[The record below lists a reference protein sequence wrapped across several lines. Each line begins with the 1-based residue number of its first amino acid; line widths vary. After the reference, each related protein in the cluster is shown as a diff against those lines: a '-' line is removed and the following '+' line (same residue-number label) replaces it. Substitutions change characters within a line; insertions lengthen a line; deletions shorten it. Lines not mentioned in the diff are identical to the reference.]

1 MQKTI
6 VQMIYSVIKKYLC
19 ASAPLRFCAFALI
32 YLCVF
37 AMAFAIGAELHYPY
51 KECEDISQWQRF
63 SGDVVHPA
71 SVLKA
76 QDLQNAR
83 NNMAKF
89 QWARKFAGT
98 AGRAGDRIVREF
110 TPEYLDMT
118 IPRTTPGGQTPCPA
132 CRDKGLR
139 WLPNN
144 DWKWNYQKPDEVLCP
159 HCKTI
164 FPNEKYPETIRIQSK
179 WDPEQVF
186 TFIDTEPFECFRYKS
201 LSSPSG
207 VIRKNKLSHVLA
219 GLNTLTTAYALNPKP
234 EYAETIRLVLLKL
247 ADRVPKY
254 LIRAGYTY
262 NEYADCS
269 PREAA
274 KKLFELPCDEIVTK
288 PNKPDRR
295 LHTGYWSA
303 SRTTTAG
310 MDGRPAQIC
319 AEAYDISYNAK
330 DKDGADIY
338 SEQQRRHIEE
348 DLLLELAYL
357 LCADKSINNK
367 SVSNL
372 AGAAVIGVV
381 LGIPDMLRFALN
393 GFAQTVDEWFLKDGG
408 TSESAAYANMT
419 MAGLV
424 PFAYILRDY
433 SEPEGYTPPANARRL
448 SHFNV
453 CQETRFGECW
463 QAMVWTL
470 QGDLLYP
477 PIADSYLTTRMLPSY
492 AELIALTFPRPE
504 YSALRDEIFD
514 SLKKTTNVSVFYGGQ
529 QSDKGATFALPD
541 KVFPYLAQGIFRL
554 GENGRQ
560 GMTVLDA
567 SNWGNH
573 HHKDSL
579 NLYYWKDGH
588 ELLGDLGYLW
598 DHPDKKMTVR
608 TLAHNLVMIDG
619 KDQSNTSERKG
630 SFHFYATTPR
640 IKAMRASSQAYQN
653 ASTYQRTILQISH
666 GEHGDYLLDL
676 FKVQG
681 GKRREYIFHGPNNDF
696 EVTPP
701 MQNNAPHGAKPWS
714 ITWKLADNYR
724 FTAFS
729 PGAKGETASIS
740 QDWGQRDSQNKDR
753 GVTLPYIR
761 RRRKGQQLDTFASVF
776 SGYKE
781 GRQLVKGMQM
791 QELPDGATVVQIET
805 TLGTDIVIFAEG
817 ANATF
822 AGISTDAAVAA
833 VLCDGTSFMLQG
845 TKLQAGGK
853 ALQSE
858 KAAFSGKIL
867 AIGNDGMESSWFEVD
882 GDVSKC
888 KWQGQALI
896 VTGEDKIQRA
906 YPILKVSV
914 AGGRTRIYTKQ
925 AFTGFTAQPADVWHL
940 PSLDF

>member
-1 MQKTI
+1 MTWQSMRISWPFLLAFVI
-6 VQMIYSVIKKYLC
+6 V
-19 ASAPLRFCAFALI
+19 
-32 YLCVF
+32 
-37 AMAFAIGAELHYPY
+37 AFAIGAELYYPY
-51 KECEDISQWQRF
+51 NECDDISQWQRF
-63 SGDVVHPA
+63 GGEVVHPA
-71 SVLKA
+71 SVLKP

-83 NNMAKF
+83 NNMARF
-89 QWARKFAGT
+89 QWARRFAGT
-98 AGRAGDRIVREF
+98 AGRAGDRIVSEF

-144 DWKWNYQKPDEVLCP
+144 DWKWNYKKPDELLCP

-186 TFIDTEPFECFRYKS
+186 TFIDTEPFECFKYKS

-207 VIRKNKLSHVLA
+207 VIRKNKLSHVLS
-219 GLNTLTTAYALNPKP
+219 GLNTLTRAYALNPKT

-274 KKLFELPCDEIVTK
+274 KNLFELPCDEIVTK

-319 AEAYDISYNAK
+319 AEAYDISYDAK
-330 DKDGADIY
+330 DKEGKPLYDP
-338 SEQQRRHIEE
+338 QQRRHIEE

-367 SVSNL
+367 SVSNM
-372 AGAAVIGVV
+372 AGAAAIGVV

-393 GFAQTVDEWFLKDGG
+393 GFAQTVDGWFLKDGG

-433 SEPEGYTPPANARRL
+433 SEPDAYTPPANARRL
-448 SHFNV
+448 SHFNA

-477 PIADSYLTTRMLPSY
+477 PLADSYQTTKILPSY
-492 AELIALTFPRPE
+492 AELIALNFPRPE
-504 YSALRDEIFD
+504 YSALRDEAFRIF
-514 SLKKTTNVSVFYGGQ
+514 SNHGNVSVFYGGQ
-529 QSDKGATFALPD
+529 QGDKDATFALPD

-554 GENGRQ
+554 GKDGRQ
-560 GMTVLDA
+560 AMTVLNA
-567 SNWGNH
+567 SNWGIH
-573 HHKDSL
+573 HHRDSL

-608 TLAHNLVMIDG
+608 TLAHNLVLIDG
-619 KDQSNTSERKG
+619 RDQESKGRNG
-630 SFHFYATTPR
+630 SFHFYAATPR
-640 IKAMRASSQAYQN
+640 IKAMRASSQAYKQ

-676 FKVQG
+676 FKAQG

-701 MQNNAPHGAKPWS
+701 MQNNAPDGANPWS
-714 ITWKLADNYR
+714 ITWKLAGDYR

-729 PGAKGETASIS
+729 PGAKGEAASIK

-753 GVTLPYIR
+753 GATLPYIR
-761 RRRKGQQLDTFASVF
+761 RLRKGPKLDTFASVF
-776 SGYKE
+776 CGYKE
-781 GRQLVKGMQM
+781 GRQLVKGMQFI
-791 QELPDGATVVQIET
+791 ELPDGAAAVQIDT

-817 ANATF
+817 ASAAF
-822 AGISTDAAVAA
+822 AGIETDAAVAA
-833 VLCDGTSFMLQG
+833 VLRDGSTFMLQG

-853 ALQSE
+853 ALQCG

-867 AIGNDGMESSWFEVD
+867 AIGNEGMESSWFEVD
-882 GDVSKC
+882 ADISKC

-896 VTGEDKIQRA
+896 VTGQDDMQRA
-906 YPILKVSV
+906 YPMLKVEA
-914 AGGRTRIYTKQ
+914 AGQRTRIYTKT
-925 AFTGFTAQPADVWHL
+925 ASTGFTAQPAQKWLL
-940 PSLDF
+940 PSLEFQVGGY